1 MPQHFLLRH
10 ILQESEK
17 SMFTTLAFMAFA
29 MLAAALVVL
38 AVITTAFRV
47 TILTITVAAT
57 TARASAHLLLHAVC
71 NFLVSGSF
79 TLFNSKAKVLINSG
93 QKLIKLLASLQE
105 TTASVIF
112 NHILTQGIK
121 LGNFLL

>member
-1 MPQHFLLRH
+1 MA
-10 ILQESEK
+10 
-17 SMFTTLAFMAFA
+17 LAMT
-29 MLAAALVVL
+29 AAALVALTVATAALMVIAVATAAALMLSVILMLMIAIGVAVL
-38 AVITTAFRV
+38 AIA
-47 TILTITVAAT
+47 VATT
-57 TARASAHLLLHAVC
+57 TARASAHLLLHAVS
-71 NFLVSGSF
+71 NLLISGSF

-105 TTASVIF
+105 TTAGVIF